1 MSGVYHMSS
10 LEPPDD
16 ADEITRAAESYEAS
30 ESFLCDALEELSDCG
45 PDEIPADLMSRVAV
59 WYSRTPA
66 YATVIEDAIA
76 GEVRW

>member
-16 ADEITRAAESYEAS
+16 ADEITRAAEAYEAS
-30 ESFLCDALEELSDCG
+30 GWFLADALEALGDYS
-45 PDEIPADLMSRVAV
+45 PDELPADIVSRVAV

>member
-1 MSGVYHMSS
+1 MSYYMNS

-16 ADEITRAAESYEAS
+16 ADEITRAAEAYEAS
-30 ESFLCDALEELSDCG
+30 DTFLCDALEAFAECG
-45 PDEIPADLMSRVAV
+45 PDELPVDIVARVAV

-66 YATVIEDAIA
+66 YATVVEDAIA